1 MFGSRRMAF
10 EMAEPGVDPTRIPNS
25 GGGRRVGLRLGDA
38 WLALVVCAFLAFG
51 YVRFVRKP
59 AAPEQETARPAPTAT
74 PAPEPTV
81 AGGGFFDGAA
91 NAASGFFPISGTPTP
106 DPTATATPAPTAT
119 AAMPEP
125 DGIVYSVF
133 VGENALDLQQ
143 INCICWPDGR
153 IEGPEA
159 CAGTVPTACGG
170 DDG

>member
-38 WLALVVCAFLAFG
+38 WLVLLVCAFLAFG

-74 PAPEPTV
+74 PAPAP
-81 AGGGFFDGAA
+81 AG
-91 NAASGFFPISGTPTP
+91 GFFPITDAHTPE
-106 DPTATATPAPTAT
+106 PTATATPAPTTPTAT
-119 AAMPEP
+119 PTP
-125 DGIVYSVF
+125 TSGGISYSVF
-133 VGENALDLQQ
+133 VGENVLDLEQ
-143 INCICWPDGR
+143 IDCICWPDGR
-153 IEGPEA
+153 IEGPET

-170 DDG
+170 SGDG